1 MQNILILTKVTDFMY
16 SINLCCDQFG
26 GRLFWVT
33 QTIWN
38 ATAMCSDEW
47 ETGGVIG
54 VSEEFSEPWCSHT
67 GCMEVLVTGVTSG
80 TGKCWTEPASHT
92 ASSNHRELHTVQLF
106 LKSSKQDRRLSWL
119 NRKLCLEQGQK
130 KKIYDL
136 WEQCSQDIAS
146 QGQYRGTVSSAG
158 RKWEKSKPNL
168 SWQWPLWCQTTKM
181 AFSSNINSK
190 KRSKENIRMIFGV
203 DCHLI
208 TKEEEKAEALI
219 AFLPQY
225 LTMVM
230 DVGLPWPQHWR
241 TATAGTETSHL
252 WSLKLWGTSYIGSTF
267 LSPQGQTWFIPG
279 NWRN

>member
-1 MQNILILTKVTDFMY
+1 MELANVGQSQPATQPVQTTGNCILCNCSSSQVSRTGDCLG
-16 SINLCCDQFG
+16 SIGSSAWNK
-26 GRLFWVT
+26 GRKRKY
-33 QTIWN
+33 
-38 ATAMCSDEW
+38 M
-47 ETGGVIG
+47 
-54 VSEEFSEPWCSHT
+54 
-67 GCMEVLVTGVTSG
+67 TSG
-80 TGKCWTEPASHT
+80 SNVRRISLHRDSTE
-92 ASSNHRELHTVQLF
+92 LQFV
-106 LKSSKQDRRLSWL
+106 
-119 NRKLCLEQGQK
+119 
-130 KKIYDL
+130 
-136 WEQCSQDIAS
+136 
-146 QGQYRGTVSSAG
+146 SAG

-219 AFLPQY
+219 DFLPQY